1 MPYTLAHVLK
11 RVFKPL
17 LCCMLSV
24 SFITAQDFE
33 VSGTVLDSENNPLV
47 FANVLLKST
56 EGELVKGATTDTKGI
71 FRLISVTPGEYLLL
85 ASYIESRSESLTIAV
100 TADLDVGILTI
111 SNDAQV
117 LDEVVIRSQKPRL
130 VEKADRYVF
139 NIENTALSDSDIWDV
154 LKRTPGIVIVNDKL
168 TVNNV
173 GNIGI
178 LINGRKVNIPEK
190 DIINLLSG
198 SSASKVEAIE
208 VITNPPVKYSAEGG
222 LLIDIK
228 MKNNLVAGYNG
239 SVYNRYTQGVFAK
252 HTLGTDHFFKGNKT
266 DFSLAYSLRKNKDLV
281 RYTDIT
287 NFFENGI
294 PDAIWTAQQNTIT
307 KRLEHN
313 ISAFFDYHVNERNT
327 ISISTINSLTPKV
340 NRFSFSETDIQNSQ
354 EVSTS
359 GFNTTNNSD
368 FDLYNTSLYFDWVH
382 QLKKEGSKISFNTHY
397 TNYDYDR
404 VQDINTDF
412 FDANGSSTGEND
424 FITQSVQHTGLFS
437 IQADYTT
444 NLGSGSKLETGLRYA
459 NIASDNTID
468 QEGFDR
474 SQPGIDPTETG
485 DFIYNEAISAAYVS
499 MNNNWDNWK
508 LNLGLRS
515 EYTETESKL
524 DTDVENYENN
534 YLQFFPSLSVLYTH
548 NEKHVFKLN
557 YYRRIT
563 RPRYSWLNPF
573 QYFQNNNTVV
583 EGNPNLLPSISNF
596 VSLGYIFN
604 KSLTLGGFYNR
615 ITDEF
620 LQQVSQDN
628 EGNLLRFIATNL
640 DETISYGIDTNF
652 NKELTNR
659 WSIYVMLNYYY
670 QENNFRDLETSQLLQ
685 NTAWITQ
692 FRTTQSFTF
701 LEDRS
706 LFADMSFV
714 YNSPTV
720 IGNSRID
727 SISEFGFYLRKTIWN
742 KSASISLTVDDVFNQ
757 GNFFFTRQYL
767 SQDNTSSV
775 RTENRLIALGF
786 RYSFGN
792 TKIRNNK
799 KRKRVEER
807 NRI

>member
-1 MPYTLAHVLK
+1 MPYTLAQVLK
-11 RVFKPL
+11 WVFKTL
-17 LCCMLSV
+17 MCCMLSV
-24 SFITAQDFE
+24 SFINAQDFE
-33 VSGTVLDSENNPLV
+33 VSGTVLDSDKNPLV

-56 EGELVKGATTDTKGI
+56 EGELVNGATTDIKGN
-71 FRLISVTPGEYLLL
+71 FKLNSVATGEYLLL
-85 ASYIESRSESLTIAV
+85 ASYIESTSETLTIVV
-100 TADLDVGILTI
+100 TAALDVGNLII

-117 LDEVVIRSQKPRL
+117 LDEVVITSQKPRL

-139 NIENTALSDSDIWDV
+139 TIENTALSDSDIWGV

-198 SSASKVEAIE
+198 SSANKVEAIE

-222 LLIDIK
+222 LLINIK
-228 MKNNLVAGYNG
+228 MKTNLIAGYNG
-239 SVYNRYTQGVFAK
+239 TVYNSYTQGVFAK

-266 DFSLAYSLRKNKDLV
+266 DFSLAYSLRNNKDLI
-281 RYTDIT
+281 RYTDST
-287 NFFENGI
+287 NFFVNDM
-294 PDAIWTAQQNTIT
+294 PDAVWTAKQNTIT
-307 KRLEHN
+307 KRIEHN

-327 ISISTINSLTPKV
+327 ISLSTINSLTPKV
-340 NRFSFSETDIQNSQ
+340 NRFSFSETNIENSQ
-354 EVSTS
+354 EVSVS
-359 GFNTTNNSD
+359 GFNTANNSD
-368 FDLYNTSLYFDWVH
+368 FDLYNASLYLDWIH
-382 QLKKEGSKISFNTHY
+382 KFKQEGSQISFNTHY
-397 TNYDYDR
+397 TYYEYDR
-404 VQDINTDF
+404 TQDIETNF
-412 FDANGSSTGEND
+412 FDADQNVTGEND
-424 FITQSVQHTGLFS
+424 FITQTVQNTGLFS

-459 NIASDNTID
+459 KIASDNTID
-468 QEGFDR
+468 QQGFDR
-474 SQPGIDPTETG
+474 SQPGVDPTEIG
-485 DFIYNEAISAAYVS
+485 YFIYNEAISAAYAS

-508 LNLGLRS
+508 LNLGLRA
-515 EYTETESKL
+515 EYTETESVL
-524 DTDVENYENN
+524 DTDVRNYENN
-534 YLQFFPSLSVLYTH
+534 YLKFFPSLSLLYTH
-548 NEKHVFKLN
+548 NKNHVFKLN

-563 RPRYSWLNPF
+563 RPRYDWLNPF

-583 EGNPNLLPSISNF
+583 EGNPNLLPSISDF

-604 KSLTLGGFYNR
+604 KSLTLRGFYNR
-615 ITDEF
+615 RTDDF

-640 DETISYGIDTNF
+640 DETTSYGIDTNF

-670 QENNFRDLETSQLLQ
+670 QENNFRDLDTSQLLQ

-692 FRTTQSFTF
+692 FRTTQSYTF

-706 LFADMSFV
+706 LFADITFF

-727 SISEFGFYLRKTIWN
+727 SYSELGFYLRKTIWN
-742 KSASISLTVDDVFNQ
+742 KSASISLTVDDLFNQ
-757 GNFFFTRQYL
+757 GNLFYTRQYL

-775 RTENRLIALGF
+775 RTESRLIALGF